1 MPISIR
7 PFKSTDAS
15 ALQGAV
21 SSSVGH
27 IGPWLD
33 WCTPRYTLK
42 DARAWVNSSID
53 HWQQGQAFRW
63 AIVGSNDKH
72 ILGGVDIYLPVL
84 GQPVGQ
90 MGYWVRRDSVG
101 RGICTQAAAQ
111 ALHWSFDRL
120 GLARVELFVQPD
132 NSSGIAVAR
141 KLGAK
146 LQGQQEDQITFNG
159 ESRLAN
165 HYMVLAKDFELLD
178 LPTAECNDP
187 LRAHDRSANTYF
199 SEYNSIYEF
208 RRRVKIPRA

>member
-7 PFKSTDAS
+7 PYKSTDAS
-15 ALQGAV
+15 DLQRAV

-33 WCTPRYTLK
+33 WCTPRFTLK

-63 AIVGSNDKH
+63 AIVGSTDKH

-165 HYMVLAKDFELLD
+165 QHMVLAKDFELLD
-178 LPTAECNDP
+178 LPTAVCNAP
-187 LRAHDRSANTYF
+187 LSAHDRPANTYF
-199 SEYNSIYEF
+199 LSIT
-208 RRRVKIPRA
+208 VSMSLGVG

>member
-132 NSSGIAVAR
+132 NAASIAVAL

-146 LQGQQEDQITFNG
+146 LQGQQEDQIVFKG
-159 ESRLAN
+159 KKLPAS
-165 HYMVLAKDFELLD
+165 HYTIQPENFDHVQLQMAELDQALTIGSK
-178 LPTAECNDP
+178 P
-187 LRAHDRSANTYF
+187 
-199 SEYNSIYEF
+199 SEKHQASSFEF
-208 RRRVKIPRA
+208 RRQQKKPRA